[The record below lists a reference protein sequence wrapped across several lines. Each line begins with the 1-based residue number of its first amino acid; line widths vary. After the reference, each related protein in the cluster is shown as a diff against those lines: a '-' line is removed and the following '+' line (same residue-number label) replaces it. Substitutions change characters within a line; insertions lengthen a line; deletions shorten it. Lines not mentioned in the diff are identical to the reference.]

1 MRQRTEGEGG
11 GKTQLKLFFEGTPF
25 VPFKA
30 VFDGR
35 QDMNDIIVETP
46 WLQLS
51 AGFLAGL
58 FIEKMDCSFCENGAL
73 RLDARA
79 AWSINK
85 SGSFY

>member
-1 MRQRTEGEGG
+1 MRQRTEGKGG
-11 GKTQLKLFFEGTPF
+11 GGTQLKLFFEGTPF

-58 FIEKMDCSFCENGAL
+58 FIEKMDRGIRF
-73 RLDARA
+73 
-79 AWSINK
+79 WSRIYDDK
-85 SGSFY
+85 ESAD